1 MIVVGISMKEGEWYK
16 KYIPIFIMKYNYFL
30 INNIFLPKEMALNVA
45 TYYDFI
51 AILLVM
57 LWIKPVHKILASVLK
72 TSTRSTLL
80 FRAGF
85 YTLFAM
91 CRFQSINS
99 ALERYTGEPF
109 NQVIS
114 CLVILE
120 FNSIFFS
127 VISYKQKIFKLLTSS
142 TVAIIA
148 SLYPEARIVVL
159 LYLLW
164 R

>member
-1 MIVVGISMKEGEWYK
+1 MNIPAILEHINAVPLRILQLVHSIEMIVVGISMKEGEWYK

-99 ALERYTGEPF
+99 ALERYTGDI
-109 NQVIS
+109 V
-114 CLVILE
+114 
-120 FNSIFFS
+120 
-127 VISYKQKIFKLLTSS
+127 SS
-142 TVAIIA
+142 DF
-148 SLYPEARIVVL
+148 RI
-159 LYLLW
+159 
-164 R
+164 